1 MKKLALLTA
10 ALLITAV
17 FVCAQLDAYTDLYNI
32 KSLKFTENTSI
43 PSVYKHSIYSLH
55 KKHSHKN
62 TERVKQ
68 GVVFVTEE
76 YKKIIQAGA
85 VEGSLEGN
93 SAVSAFGA
101 GNSYTSTEVKGLGNC
116 FILKTRK

>member
-1 MKKLALLTA
+1 MKKFALLTA

-17 FVCAQLDAYTDLYNI
+17 FVCAQLDAYTDLCNI
-32 KSLKFTENTSI
+32 KSLKFTENTSV

-85 VEGSLEGN
+85 ATAGPEDN
-93 SAVSAFGA
+93 PAVSGYYS
-101 GNSYTSTEVKGLGNC
+101 GNGHDYTEVKGLGSC